1 MQENK
6 AAVADCK
13 AAIVDSEAI
22 VQREASIEDLGLEV
36 VEDTPQIALG
46 RPVRHIRAQ

>member
-1 MQENK
+1 MQESK
-6 AAVADCK
+6 TAVADCK
-13 AAIVDSEAI
+13 AIVDSEAI
-22 VQREASIEDLGLEV
+22 VQQEASIEDLGLEV

>member
-6 AAVADCK
+6 TAVADCK
-13 AAIVDSEAI
+13 ATVDSEAI